1 MRALY
6 VAASGM
12 TAQQTRIDTV
22 ADNLANANTT
32 SFKRSRGAFQDVFYQ
47 ELSQGGKAPT
57 APRADAGAGVRLA
70 GLLKDHSQGS
80 LQHTGDAMNIAL
92 KGEGF
97 FVVEDDHGN
106 RAYTRDGALQT
117 DSEGVLRVASGYRV
131 AGDIVVPED
140 AVGIDIS
147 KDGTISARIPDNDGE
162 TSYTIGQIEIAQFV
176 NASGLEPLGGNL
188 YAASMSSG
196 DPMYTGQ
203 ESVEVEQYHLE
214 GSNVE
219 ASEELIELI
228 LAQRAYEL
236 NSKVIQAADE
246 TMQVATNLRR

>member
-47 ELSQGGKAPT
+47 EMSQGGKAPT

-92 KGEGF
+92 KGDGF

-117 DSEGVLRVASGYRV
+117 DSDGVLRVASGYRV
-131 AGDIVVPED
+131 GGDIVCPKMLSE
-140 AVGIDIS
+140 S
-147 KDGTISARIPDNDGE
+147 TSAR
-162 TSYTIGQIEIAQFV
+162 T
-176 NASGLEPLGGNL
+176 EPSRLGSRT
-188 YAASMSSG
+188 ATERRPTPSDRSRSRSS
-196 DPMYTGQ
+196 
-203 ESVEVEQYHLE
+203 
-214 GSNVE
+214 
-219 ASEELIELI
+219 
-228 LAQRAYEL
+228 
-236 NSKVIQAADE
+236 
-246 TMQVATNLRR
+246 